1 MGLLNDANLIEAYQK
16 AIELKLD
23 EEFIDMLETEVRR
36 RRLHLVLTRSAM

>member
-1 MGLLNDANLIEAYQK
+1 MGLLNDANLIEAYRK
-16 AIELKLD
+16 AIELELD